1 MAVTNTGDRPI
12 QVGSHYRE
20 LSPFFLSSSSS
31 SSSSQLS
38 LSLSVRERERLDV
51 LFVFVRPFPVHPH
64 LFFVHTHY
72 FLTQL
77 LLQLQ
82 NKTFSLVN
90 SSDVFSRGGWW
101 WGGRG
106 GYMQTIIV
114 ELGDTHTHTTKR
126 LPPHTHCGT
135 AFLETNPALVF
146 DRKLSLGRRLNVPS
160 GASVRFEPGESKTV
174 TLVSLGGDNNVVC
187 GNGLTGGKADLS
199 RWDEIEG
206 RMNARE

>member
-1 MAVTNTGDRPI
+1 MSCR
-12 QVGSHYRE
+12 
-20 LSPFFLSSSSS
+20 LSFFLSFVVVVVEPT
-31 SSSSQLS
+31 LS

-114 ELGDTHTHTTKR
+114 ELWDTHTTRQNAYHHTRIAEQHSSR
-126 LPPHTHCGT
+126 LIPPSCSTGSSRWAGVSTCR
-135 AFLETNPALVF
+135 P
-146 DRKLSLGRRLNVPS
+146 GRRSDSNRANP
-160 GASVRFEPGESKTV
+160 RP
-174 TLVSLGGDNNVVC
+174 
-187 GNGLTGGKADLS
+187 
-199 RWDEIEG
+199 
-206 RMNARE
+206 